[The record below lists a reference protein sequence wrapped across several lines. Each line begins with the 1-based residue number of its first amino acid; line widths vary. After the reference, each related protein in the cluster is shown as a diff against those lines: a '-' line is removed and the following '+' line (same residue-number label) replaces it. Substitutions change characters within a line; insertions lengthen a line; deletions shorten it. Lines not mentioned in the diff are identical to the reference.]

1 MADLSDKIDTTT
13 AQLVLVPQPPNEHIL
28 CTIYVYS
35 NGTIVLE
42 PDFNNGKMAY
52 IVETGNL
59 NNEVYHYYLEH
70 ASISINM
77 DDLIKERK
85 LFNEVCLRQ
94 QALRA
99 QIVGNDF
106 DSVKISREILFDFF
120 LFLLFKVPPS
130 VLKLNVFGEIVS
142 GKNFEYDDLYV
153 YYSVDLSESKF
164 LVLVF

>member
-1 MADLSDKIDTTT
+1 MYIMADLSDKIDSTT
-13 AQLVLVPQPPNEHIL
+13 AQLVVVPQPPNERIL

-42 PDFNNGKMAY
+42 PDFNSGKMAY

-70 ASISINM
+70 ASITINM

-94 QALRA
+94 QTHRS

-106 DSVKISREILFDFF
+106 DSVK
-120 LFLLFKVPPS
+120 
-130 VLKLNVFGEIVS
+130 
-142 GKNFEYDDLYV
+142 NFQEKFYLI
-153 YYSVDLSESKF
+153 F
-164 LVLVF
+164 LVF